1 MHMRALVRAMIV
13 MMFVSAAP
21 RGDDASQRVWQS
33 DVAVRALELT
43 MAQGGTSITARV
55 VVATD
60 SGEARGVR
68 VELMLPVGVGVLSVP
83 RDCRPSPS
91 PVMSLNA
98 RVTCVLGDLRV
109 REIRDLSIV
118 TTGRPGWSEPLRF
131 AAFVLSD
138 KPDPQPSNNFA
149 ERSVP

>member
-1 MHMRALVRAMIV
+1 MIAMIALTLV
-13 MMFVSAAP
+13 AAAP

-33 DVAVRALELT
+33 DLSVRTLELT
-43 MAQGGTSITARV
+43 MAEGGKSITARV

-60 SGEARGVR
+60 SGEARDVR
-68 VELMLPVGVGVLSVP
+68 LEVMLPVGVAAITVP
-83 RDCRPSPS
+83 RGCRPSPS

-98 RVTCVLGDLRV
+98 RVTCALGDFRV

-118 TTGRPGWSEPLRF
+118 TTGRRPSSEPLRF
-131 AAFVLSD
+131 AAFALSD
-138 KPDPQPSNNFA
+138 TPDPQPSNNFL